1 MTAQTDAGTTGVVDE
16 GDVLFVPGENLT
28 FSTDP
33 TIAVKIG
40 ETQYTFEDPNAEFAV
55 SEAPGILIT
64 VKSTPTDKLLIEGLI
79 VESTEGIECA
89 EVTAIGALTTTP
101 SGDVALRTKGSKGEP
116 KVLPLVAQ
124 PQSKEDELEEL
135 AASKLGKVKVT
146 GVKVKDKSAKKVKGQ
161 KQKEALNVT
170 SVKKTNKK

>member
-33 TIAVKIG
+33 TITVKIG

-89 EVTAIGALTTTP
+89 EVTAIGELTSTP
-101 SGDVALRTKGSKGEP
+101 SCDVALRTKGSKGEP